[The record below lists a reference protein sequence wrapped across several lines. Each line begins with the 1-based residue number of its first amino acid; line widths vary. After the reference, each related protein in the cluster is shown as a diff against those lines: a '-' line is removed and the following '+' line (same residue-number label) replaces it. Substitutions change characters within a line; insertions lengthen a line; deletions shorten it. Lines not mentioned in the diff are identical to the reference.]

1 MRAIKD
7 GLTLIDATLNHVVDK
22 VSETETETEPESCS
36 GRHQIITAALN
47 SCRGEDVPGSSSAPV
62 ASSLFQS
69 GNVHQLTNAVRN
81 EQDVEIYNPIVLSP
95 SILRFPWQPK
105 IGAYQYMIKVLY
117 FLHFKCHS
125 YISSRCNDVKIKY
138 QASVWCT

>member
-22 VSETETETEPESCS
+22 VSETETEPVTESCS

-117 FLHFKCHS
+117 FLHLN
-125 YISSRCNDVKIKY
+125 ISNVILTSAADV
-138 QASVWCT
+138 TM

>member
-22 VSETETETEPESCS
+22 VSETETEPETEPESCS

-105 IGAYQYMIKVLY
+105 IGAYQYMIKVL
-117 FLHFKCHS
+117 
-125 YISSRCNDVKIKY
+125 
-138 QASVWCT
+138 

>member
-22 VSETETETEPESCS
+22 VSEPETETETEPEPESCS

-105 IGAYQYMIKVLY
+105 IGAYQYMIKVL
-117 FLHFKCHS
+117 
-125 YISSRCNDVKIKY
+125 
-138 QASVWCT
+138 